1 MKVSLFL
8 SQSKLWLLNLFL
20 LLLLAGTHLGTL
32 LSGFYAVYQIGMR
45 LVENERQ
52 EARRAAYYQ
61 RYSGQR
67 GQPQQSQRERQLQ
80 VRRALLFDFPTFP
93 RKIQIVM

>member
-1 MKVSLFL
+1 M
-8 SQSKLWLLNLFL
+8 
-20 LLLLAGTHLGTL
+20 GTL
-32 LSGFYAVYQIGMR
+32 LSGFYAVYQIGIR

-67 GQPQQSQRERQLQ
+67 AAPQQTQRERQLQ
-80 VRRALLFDFPTFP
+80 VRFCKASCRFGERLYYVFLSAC
-93 RKIQIVM
+93 

>member
-1 MKVSLFL
+1 
-8 SQSKLWLLNLFL
+8 
-20 LLLLAGTHLGTL
+20 LGTL
-32 LSGFYAVYQIGMR
+32 LSGFYAVYQIGIR

-67 GQPQQSQRERQLQ
+67 APPQQTQRERQLQ
-80 VRRALLFDFPTFP
+80 VRLITLLFLRVCKASCLFELCL
-93 RKIQIVM
+93 